1 MILDIFEFEFS
12 QTLSPYPSFLSLL
25 GYSIYV
31 SINVSSCSPSSFLP
45 SILHISLDFF
55 ACLANWIVLRCGCL
69 SAAVPRDLC
78 EFSDLPAFF
87 GWFALFPSLLS
98 TLPSGVWFLN
108 KKARKRLFRAFFEH
122 RKKCRKTG
130 RNSNKFQHFSSFTS
144 VKYEFQIEALD
155 VRTFCNEPQNE
166 ALCEQLI
173 EEIRRNQNDISQ
185 PKLSVVIHLKI
196 LF

>member
-1 MILDIFEFEFS
+1 MFEVTKSHKRIGSFPMILDIFEFEFS

-122 RKKCRKTG
+122 RRK
-130 RNSNKFQHFSSFTS
+130 NAEK
-144 VKYEFQIEALD
+144 
-155 VRTFCNEPQNE
+155 P
-166 ALCEQLI
+166 
-173 EEIRRNQNDISQ
+173 EEIAINFNISH
-185 PKLSVVIHLKI
+185 HLHQWNMNFR
-196 LF
+196 LRHWT